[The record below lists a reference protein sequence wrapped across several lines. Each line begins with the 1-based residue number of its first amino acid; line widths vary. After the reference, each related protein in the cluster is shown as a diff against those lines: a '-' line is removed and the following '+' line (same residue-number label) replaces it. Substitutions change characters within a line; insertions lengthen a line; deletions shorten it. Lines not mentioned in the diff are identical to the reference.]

1 MPKTLKNGTYVIDLD
16 EFLSLGRHL
25 MVMYVNGN
33 SVPYFDTLGDEHIPE
48 EIKRFIDNK
57 QQISSK
63 YRPMTQ

>member
-1 MPKTLKNGTYVIDLD
+1 MALYA
-16 EFLSLGRHL
+16 
-25 MVMYVNGN
+25 NGN
-33 SVPYFDTLGDEHIPE
+33 SATNFNNFDFEHIPE